1 MSDPVKV
8 ALIGAGSRS
17 FGPGS
22 TRDVLL
28 SGPLKE
34 RGVELVLMDIVEEH
48 LADSLEYAAW
58 AKVQLDHPATL
69 RVTTDLRDALDGA
82 DFAVTAIEVDRFRYW
97 AQDFHVPRRYG
108 CRQVFGENGGV
119 GGIFHALRNMGP
131 MLEIAR
137 TMEDLC
143 PDGVLLNFT
152 NPESKL
158 CEALTRLTSV
168 TAVGLC
174 HGVFMGQEQIARILG
189 MPQERIET
197 AASGINHFTWFQT
210 VRDRETGEDLYPRL
224 RQMERDADILSD
236 WHEIGMARILLRR
249 FGLWPAPAANHFG
262 EYIGWANEFI
272 ADELQYFYDAAD
284 GDPWER
290 GEVPE
295 FVYSLSHDPTRR
307 PLRAEPAE
315 RSVPD
320 DSRGTEL
327 TPSGELA
334 GPIMEAL
341 ACGVEREPDAI
352 NVPNNGAIPNLPDDM
367 VVEVPGVTDAD
378 GLRAR
383 QCEPLPEAIAAL
395 LRVQG
400 SIHQLIVEA
409 FAEQSRDKL
418 LQAVLLD
425 PTVDSYRGAVAMTDE
440 MLRLQADILP
450 PIH

>member
-1 MSDPVKV
+1 M
-8 ALIGAGSRS
+8 LISVTQNRWDLWEQDYRVPMS
-17 FGPGS
+17 FGFNQ
-22 TRDVLL
+22 
-28 SGPLKE
+28 
-34 RGVELVLMDIVEEH
+34 
-48 LADSLEYAAW
+48 AY
-58 AKVQLDHPATL
+58 
-69 RVTTDLRDALDGA
+69 
-82 DFAVTAIEVDRFRYW
+82 
-97 AQDFHVPRRYG
+97 
-108 CRQVFGENGGV
+108 GENGGP
-119 GGIFHALRNMGP
+119 GALFHALRNIHLCMP
-131 MLEIAR
+131 IWRDVER
-137 TMEDLC
+137 LC
-143 PDGVLLNFT
+143 PDTMVFNFT

-197 AASGINHFTWFQT
+197 AACGINHFTWFQT
-210 VRDRETGEDLYPRL
+210 VQDRETGEDLYPRL
-224 RQMERDADILSD
+224 REAEREADMLSD

-315 RSVPD
+315 QSVPD
-320 DSRGTEL
+320 DPRGTEL

-334 GPIMEAL
+334 VPIMEAL
-341 ACGVEREPDAI
+341 ACGVEHELAAI

-367 VVEVPGVTDAD
+367 VVEVPGVADAD
-378 GLRAR
+378 GLQAR

-450 PIH
+450 PIG